1 MTTAT
6 ITTKGQITIPKLVRE
21 TMHVHSGDR
30 IEFIKVDNERY
41 EIIAVT
47 KDIHE
52 LKGMVK
58 TNQSVTIEEMNN
70 SIAMMGK
77 LP

>member
-21 TMHVHSGDR
+21 TMHIHSGDR
-30 IEFIKVDNERY
+30 IEFIKLDNERY
-41 EIIAVT
+41 EIIAVS

-70 SIAMMGK
+70 SIAMMGR

>member
-21 TMHVHSGDR
+21 EMHIHSGDR

-41 EIIAVT
+41 EIIAVS

-70 SIAMMGK
+70 SIATMGR

>member
-21 TMHVHSGDR
+21 NMNIHSGDR
-30 IEFIKVDNERY
+30 IEFIKINDERY
-41 EIIAVT
+41 EIVAAT
-47 KDIHE
+47 KDIQQ

-58 TNQSVTIEEMNN
+58 TKQCVSIEEMNN
-70 SIAMMGK
+70 AISTMGRS
-77 LP
+77 

>member
-1 MTTAT
+1 
-6 ITTKGQITIPKLVRE
+6 
-21 TMHVHSGDR
+21 MHVHSGDR

>member
-21 TMHVHSGDR
+21 NMHIHSGDR
-30 IEFIKVDNERY
+30 IEFIKINDERY
-41 EIIAVT
+41 EIVAAT
-47 KDIHE
+47 KNIQQ

-58 TNQSVTIEEMNN
+58 TKQCVSIEEMNN
-70 SIAMMGK
+70 AISTMGRS
-77 LP
+77 

>member
-21 TMHVHSGDR
+21 AMHIHSGDR
-30 IEFIKVDNERY
+30 IEFIRINDDRY
-41 EIIAVT
+41 EIVAAT
-47 KDIHE
+47 KDIQK

-58 TNQSVTIEEMNN
+58 TKQHVSIDEMNN
-70 SIAMMGK
+70 AISKMGRTQ
-77 LP
+77 